1 MTPDAV
7 PLTRAGSRTSRRWN
21 TYVWRV
27 VWTPPGGRAP
37 QIGVDDPVRGDGVA
51 GFEQQTGENG
61 ALTLPAERQLLPP
74 TPRLE
79 RAEHPQIQ
87 GGGEPVV
94 TSVPLSV
101 HAAPSV
107 SAPSGEYRRDA
118 SQNGVIAGQRPNR
131 HASKA
136 SLERGVQAGYK
147 AFPRAPPWAVPT
159 SLDDRRR
166 ATPTGAAMFAIAR
179 HPRRYFAAVLT
190 LVAWVAASVVVSATS
205 AAAKV
210 GPNDTAGF
218 VTPTRTVTVA
228 TVDWS
233 QLAITAVAAAAI
245 GVAATLAIQL
255 VVHRAHRH
263 SMAHA

>member
-7 PLTRAGSRTSRRWN
+7 PSDPGGLESIAEVEHVGLEGRLDTSRR
-21 TYVWRV
+21 T
-27 VWTPPGGRAP
+27 RAP
-37 QIGVDDPVRGDGVA
+37 DSVDDPVRGDGVA
-51 GFEQQTGENG
+51 RFEQQAGEDG
-61 ALTLPAERQLLPP
+61 ALTLAAERQLLLP
-74 TPRLE
+74 TPGLE

-87 GGGEPVV
+87 GGWKPVV

-107 SAPSGEYRRDA
+107 SGPSGEYRRDA
-118 SQNGVIAGQRPNR
+118 SQNRVIAGQRPSQPR
-131 HASKA
+131 VQGTLDVASKPA
-136 SLERGVQAGYK
+136 TRRFRGPRRGLYPHRSTTDAGQRQQEQPCSPSPVTPAGTSPPFSPSLPGS
-147 AFPRAPPWAVPT
+147 PPP
-159 SLDDRRR
+159 SSSRRR
-166 ATPTGAAMFAIAR
+166 
-179 HPRRYFAAVLT
+179 RRP
-190 LVAWVAASVVVSATS
+190 
-205 AAAKV
+205 AKV